1 MKHSGFRLSVV
12 VISLYAVFAA
22 FMFGALADE
31 SAYPGSVVVQV
42 SGEKVSVGSDS
53 LSGLVNSTAQ
63 TADAVILREVRDLHD
78 PKVRH
83 AYLSEADSSRHE
95 RLWLSEGYPSFSNS
109 IETIVHPASELV
121 GVDPRGRYFVF
132 GDDSAPGVLV
142 AQIERIGLNAEV
154 INVGFN
160 FGETA
165 EWFLAG
171 SIGSASYVVILLVV
185 LLVSVTTI
193 NNIKLYSIRQLN
205 GMSKGRSI
213 MDDLVRL
220 VPFTSGVII
229 ACVVAGAIGLFLY
242 NGLNQFISV
251 FKVWIC
257 IELLGLL
264 LAIAVHVL
272 AVHVVWSVELL
283 AGLKGKLGFSAATAL
298 AYLIRIPGLILAI
311 SLVASLFASAQIASE
326 SLEARNQLSKA
337 GNAATILF
345 EGGVGMEEEEEFAY
359 SSGKWLKEQDSLG
372 NLLVAIPLELER
384 SAGQPSEALMV
395 NNSYLK
401 ENAIVASSGKLIS
414 PADPSSVKVLLP
426 DGIQLSKQEITGLL
440 DAGGSFDP
448 KYADNLTVEMIRTG
462 QELTLYEPEPDGEN
476 RPKSVSGVPM
486 LLFGAQ
492 SDLIRDDD
500 FMAFASQGRVLFKD
514 FQTAVAATPSQ
525 YLGPWIAAY
534 IPVAQK
540 AADEYATRVM
550 ELRIRSVAAV
560 LSLFVLL
567 ATAVGMA
574 QIHVRGNARLILVR
588 YLHGWDFFSIHKTLF
603 RFELILVGLVVAW
616 ILFSQAISYIGMG
629 SVDQAGRVHGQA
641 AAMDF
646 WQPWA
651 VLMVCLANI
660 VVLVIAVRNRTNVL
674 IRNRSEDTA

>member
-1 MKHSGFRLSVV
+1 MKHSGFRLAVV
-12 VISLYAVFAA
+12 VISLYSAFAA

-31 SAYPGSVVVQV
+31 SAYPSSVVVQV
-42 SGEKVSVGSDS
+42 SGEKVSGGSTS
-53 LSGLVNSTAQ
+53 LSDLVNSAAQ

-83 AYLSEADSSRHE
+83 AYLSEAHSSRPE
-95 RLWLSEGYPSFSNS
+95 QSWLSEGYPSFSNS
-109 IETIVHPASELV
+109 IKTVVHPASELA

-132 GDDSAPGVLV
+132 GDDGATKVLV

-154 INVGFN
+154 INIGFN
-160 FGETA
+160 LGEAA

-193 NNIKLYSIRQLN
+193 NHIKLYSIRQLN
-205 GMSKGRSI
+205 GMSKSRSI
-213 MDDLVRL
+213 GDDLGRL
-220 VPFTSGVII
+220 IPFIGGVMIACMISGVI
-229 ACVVAGAIGLFLY
+229 CLFLY
-242 NGLNQFISV
+242 NGLNQFGSV

-257 IELLGLL
+257 MELLGLL
-264 LAIAVHVL
+264 LAISVHML
-272 AVHVVWSVELL
+272 AVHIVWSVELL
-283 AGLKGKLGFSAATAL
+283 AGIRGKLGFTTATAL
-298 AYLIRIPGLILAI
+298 AYLLRIPGLILAI
-311 SLVASLFASAQIASE
+311 SLVTSSFASAQIALE
-326 SLEARNQLSKA
+326 SLEARHQLSKV

-345 EGGVGMEEEEEFAY
+345 GGGAGVEEEEEFAY

-372 NLLVAIPLELER
+372 NLLVAIPLELEASEGR
-384 SAGQPSEALMV
+384 PAEALMV
-395 NNSYLK
+395 NNSYIK
-401 ENAIVASSGKLIS
+401 ENIIVASNGKMIS

-426 DGIQLSKQEITGLL
+426 DGIQLSQQEITDLL
-440 DAGGSFDP
+440 EVGGSFDP
-448 KYADNLTVEMIRTG
+448 KYADNLTVEMIQAG
-462 QELTLYEPEPDGEN
+462 QELVLYEPEPDGEN
-476 RPKSVSGVPM
+476 RPASVSDVP
-486 LLFGAQ
+486 LVLFGAQ

-514 FQTAVAATPSQ
+514 FQSAVASTPTQ
-525 YLGPWIAAY
+525 YLGSWIAAY

-560 LSLFVLL
+560 LSLLVLL

-588 YLHGWDFFSIHKTLF
+588 YLHGWNFFSIHKKLF
-603 RFELILVGLVVAW
+603 KFELILVGLVVAW
-616 ILFSQAISYIGMG
+616 ILFGQASRYLGMG
-629 SVDQAGRVHGQA
+629 SVDQTGRVHGQA
-641 AAMDF
+641 AAMDL

-651 VLMVCLANI
+651 VLTVCLANV
-660 VVLVIAVRNRTNVL
+660 VVLVIAVRSRTNVL